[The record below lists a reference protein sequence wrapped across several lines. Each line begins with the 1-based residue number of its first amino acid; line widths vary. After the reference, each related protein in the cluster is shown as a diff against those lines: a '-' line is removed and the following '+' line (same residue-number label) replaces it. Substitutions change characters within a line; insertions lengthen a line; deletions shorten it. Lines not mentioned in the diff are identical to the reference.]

1 MGGILSMAHFNGTF
15 FSKSLSRPVH
25 FMAVLCNDNAF
36 GTENNPHY
44 KRATKNVYLL
54 HGYSGCDSD
63 WFVNVP
69 LGEIAN
75 RFNVNF
81 FMPNGDNNFYLDQ
94 PQTGCKY
101 ATYVGKEFVDYTR
114 KTFALSDKRED
125 TFIGGLSMGGFGSIH
140 TAFMFPETFG
150 KVIALSSALIQN
162 GLAYFR
168 PEDDNPMANYEY
180 YSWVFG
186 DLSKAAQTDANP
198 EVLVRNLKENGKEIP
213 DIFMA
218 CGTED
223 FLIQPNR
230 DFKAFLD
237 SIGVPATFV
246 TAPGVHDFN
255 FWRTHL
261 VTGLTWALESEN
273 FKG

>member
-1 MGGILSMAHFNGTF
+1 MAHFSGTF
-15 FSKSLSRPVH
+15 FSKMLSRPVH
-25 FMAVLCNDNAF
+25 FTAVLCNDNAF
-36 GTENNPHY
+36 GTEGNPHY
-44 KRATKNVYLL
+44 QRATKSVYLL
-54 HGYSGCDSD
+54 HGFSGCDSD
-63 WFVNVP
+63 WFVNAP

-101 ATYVGKEFVDYTR
+101 QSYVGKEFVDYTR
-114 KTFALSDKRED
+114 KTFGLSDRCED
-125 TFIGGLSMGGFGSIH
+125 TYIGGLSMGGFGALH
-140 TAFMFPETFG
+140 TAFAYPETFG
-150 KVIALSSALIQN
+150 QVIALSSALIQN
-162 GLAYFR
+162 GLSHFT
-168 PEDDNPMANYEY
+168 PDMPNGMANYDY
-180 YSWVFG
+180 YAWVFG
-186 DLSKAAQTDANP
+186 DLKNAAQTDANP
-198 EVLVRNLKENGKEIP
+198 EILVRKLKENGAKIP

-230 DFKAFLD
+230 EFKAFLD
-237 SIGVPATFV
+237 SIDVPATFV

-261 VTGLTWALESEN
+261 VSGLTWALEPEN
-273 FKG
+273 FKA

>member
-1 MGGILSMAHFNGTF
+1 MAHFSGTF
-15 FSKSLSRPVH
+15 YSKLQSRPVH
-25 FMAVLCNDNAF
+25 FTAVLSNDIAY
-36 GTENNPHY
+36 GAENNPHFE
-44 KRATKNVYLL
+44 RPTKNVYLL
-54 HGYSGCDSD
+54 HGFSGCDSD
-63 WFVNVP
+63 WFTNAP

-101 ATYVGKEFVDYTR
+101 QSFVGKEFVDYTR
-114 KTFALSDKRED
+114 KTFGLSDRCED
-125 TFIGGLSMGGFGSIH
+125 TYIGGLSMGGFGALH
-140 TAFMFPETFG
+140 TAFAYPETFG

-162 GLAYFR
+162 GLSHFT
-168 PEDDNPMANYEY
+168 PDMPNGMANYDY
-180 YSWVFG
+180 YAWVFG
-186 DLSKAAQTDANP
+186 DLKTAAQTDANP
-198 EVLVRNLKENGKEIP
+198 EVLVRKLKESGSKIP

-230 DFKAFLD
+230 EFKAFLD

-261 VTGLTWALESEN
+261 VTGLTWALEPEN
-273 FKG
+273 FKA

>member
-1 MGGILSMAHFNGTF
+1 MAHFNGTF
-15 FSKSLSRPVH
+15 FSKALSRPVH
-25 FMAVLCNDNAF
+25 FTAVLSNDVAW
-36 GTENNPHY
+36 GTENNPHF
-44 KRATKNVYLL
+44 KRSVKNVYLL
-54 HGYSGCDSD
+54 HGYSGCDTD
-63 WFVNVP
+63 WFTNAP

-81 FMPNGDNNFYLDQ
+81 FLPNGDNNFYLDQ

-101 ATYVGKEFVDYTR
+101 ETYVGKEFVDYTR

-125 TFIGGLSMGGFGSIH
+125 TFIGGLSMGGFGAIH
-140 TAFMFPETFG
+140 TGLAFPETFG

-162 GLAYFR
+162 GLAFFK
-168 PEDDNPMANYEY
+168 PEDENPMANYEY

-186 DLSKAAQTDANP
+186 DLKKAAQTDANP
-198 EVLVRNLKENGKEIP
+198 EVLVRRLKEQGKVIP

-223 FLIQPNR
+223 FLIEPNR

-237 SIGVPATFV
+237 SIDVPATFV
-246 TAPGVHDFN
+246 TAPGVHDFA

-261 VTGLTWALESEN
+261 VTGLIWALEPEN
-273 FKG
+273 FKAE